1 MKSLL
6 VTTVL
11 LSLVMMGTSQPI
23 QEASAVPH
31 DVTAGLESSDDSA
44 FADLEGSESSLK
56 VIEHKLEHWLKK
68 YYKKTE
74 KKNDGNSFGGYPGFP
89 MIGYP
94 SYPLLGSYPLTYG
107 YGLGGMNGL
116 NLGLGGLGSGYGTG
130 LGGYGTGLGLG
141 GYGTGL
147 GYGYGTGLGY
157 GGLGGFGYRR

>member
-11 LSLVMMGTSQPI
+11 LSLVMIGTSQPI
-23 QEASAVPH
+23 EEASAVLN

-44 FADLEGSESSLK
+44 FVDMEGSESSLK

-74 KKNDGNSFGGYPGFP
+74 KKDDGHSFGGYPGFP

-94 SYPLLGSYPLTYG
+94 SYPLIGYPLTYG
-107 YGLGGMNGL
+107 YGLGGLNGL
-116 NLGLGGLGSGYGTG
+116 NLGLGGFGTG
-130 LGGYGTGLGLG
+130 LGGYGTGLGL

>member
-1 MKSLL
+1 MI
-6 VTTVL
+6 
-11 LSLVMMGTSQPI
+11 GTSQPI
-23 QEASAVPH
+23 EEASAVPNA

-44 FADLEGSESSLK
+44 FADMEGSESSLK

-68 YYKKTE
+68 YYKKTD
-74 KKNDGNSFGGYPGFP
+74 KKNDGNGFGGYPGFP
-89 MIGYP
+89 IPISYP
-94 SYPLLGSYPLTYG
+94 SYPLIGYPLTYG

-116 NLGLGGLGSGYGTG
+116 NLGLGGFGAGLGGYGTGLG